1 MGSAHS
7 NKSFHALIL
16 RTIIENNKWQLL
28 YSLFSTLFCQGFLQC
43 GCYHLFGFC
52 LNLFLAT
59 FSKETWKQFSLL
71 NLSCDQKVSTLLS
84 LLKLWILGLPR
95 NTRSLLVPDPWQTS
109 PRIVPNLPASI
120 ETPIF
125 TKAKMSC
132 SRKIILSNTVS
143 INNFRP
149 LESLKQTIPRVI
161 NDSTQLTYLQLSLSF
176 SRLWLLFLPA
186 LINIKQNDYRN
197 CDYKWTKWG
206 KETIVY
212 FQNIICNTHL
222 YMIWSW
228 LSMYM

>member
-95 NTRSLLVPDPWQTS
+95 NTHSLLVPDPWQTS
-109 PRIVPNLPASI
+109 PRIVPT
-120 ETPIF
+120 TPTF

-143 INNFRP
+143 INSFRTIR
-149 LESLKQTIPRVI
+149 ELKT
-161 NDSTQLTYLQLSLSF
+161 N
-176 SRLWLLFLPA
+176 
-186 LINIKQNDYRN
+186 
-197 CDYKWTKWG
+197 
-206 KETIVY
+206 
-212 FQNIICNTHL
+212 NTAC
-222 YMIWSW
+222 Y
-228 LSMYM
+228 

>member
-1 MGSAHS
+1 MTLRTSNTVSNKKTLQTLTMGSAYS

-71 NLSCDQKVSTLLS
+71 NLSGDQKVSTLLS

-109 PRIVPNLPASI
+109 PRIVPNLPASW
-120 ETPIF
+120 ETPTF

-143 INNFRP
+143 INSFRTIR
-149 LESLKQTIPRVI
+149 ELKTKYKR
-161 NDSTQLTYLQLSLSF
+161 TLYK
-176 SRLWLLFLPA
+176 SRSSA
-186 LINIKQNDYRN
+186 K
-197 CDYKWTKWG
+197 
-206 KETIVY
+206 
-212 FQNIICNTHL
+212 
-222 YMIWSW
+222 
-228 LSMYM
+228 